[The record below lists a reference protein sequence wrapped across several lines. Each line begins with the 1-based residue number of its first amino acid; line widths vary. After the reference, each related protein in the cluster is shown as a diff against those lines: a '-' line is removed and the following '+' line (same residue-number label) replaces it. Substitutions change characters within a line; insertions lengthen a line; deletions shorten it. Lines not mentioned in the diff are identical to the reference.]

1 MIDTANISI
10 KAGNGG
16 EGCVS
21 FRREK
26 YVPLGGPD
34 GGDGGKG
41 GDVIIVAS
49 EGHHMLTAFRFIRRF
64 KGGDG
69 GNGRGRLKAG
79 KSGKDCIL
87 EVPVGTIIKEQY
99 KTGEEEIVA
108 DLTKSG
114 AKCVLAVG
122 GEGGKGN
129 RKFARSEN
137 RTPLLAEGGEETSER
152 NLSLEL
158 QVLADVGIIGKPS
171 VGKSSILR
179 SCSRARPTVADYPFT
194 TLEPVL
200 GLVDVGHSTF
210 VIAEIPGLIEGAH
223 KGSGLGHEFLRHA
236 KRTKGI
242 VHVLDGTSDDITRD
256 YNQIKEEMLQYD
268 KRLLDKWEVIVVNKV
283 DVVTVKGRMEEIE
296 EELLCHFSESPE
308 AVEGIGKIHFVSAA
322 TGEGIHEL
330 MQELASTLSKARSR
344 EENNTYRADNNPPVI
359 IPKPRTGKVEV
370 IRQNNLFL
378 VNSSKAERI
387 VRKAKTED
395 KIILAQV
402 MNELKRLGVIRALE
416 RAGIGPGTTVRIGSW
431 EMEWE

>member
-1 MIDTANISI
+1 MIDTAKISI

-41 GDVIIVAS
+41 GDVLIIAS
-49 EGHHMLTAFRFIRRF
+49 EGHHMLTAFRFVRRF
-64 KGGDG
+64 KAGDG
-69 GNGRGRLKAG
+69 ENGRGRLKSG

-87 EVPVGTIIKEQY
+87 EVPVGTIIKEQDEE
-99 KTGEEEIVA
+99 GQEEIVA
-108 DLTKSG
+108 DLTENG
-114 AKCVLAVG
+114 ATFILAVG

-129 RKFARSEN
+129 KKFARSEN

-152 NLSLEL
+152 TLSLEL

-171 VGKSSILR
+171 VGKSSILG

-200 GLVDVGHSTF
+200 GLVDVGYRTF

-236 KRTKGI
+236 KRTEGI
-242 VHVLDGTSDDITRD
+242 VHVLDGTSDDLTRD
-256 YNQIKEEMLQYD
+256 YKQIKEEMLLYD
-268 KRLLDKWEVIVVNKV
+268 KHLLDKWEVIAVNKV
-283 DVVTVKGRMEEIE
+283 DLISVKERKEEIE
-296 EELLCHFSESPE
+296 NELLLLLKEE
-308 AVEGIGKIHFVSAA
+308 ADEGITRGKIHFVSAA
-322 TGEGIHEL
+322 NGEGVSDL
-330 MQELASTLSKARSR
+330 MQELARTLNETKLQGEISAKKTDKDIS
-344 EENNTYRADNNPPVI
+344 VI
-359 IPKPRTGKVEV
+359 TPKPRTEKIEV

-402 MNELKRLGVIRALE
+402 MNELKRLGVVRALE
-416 RAGIGPGTTVRIGSW
+416 RAGIGSGTTVRIGTW
-431 EMEWE
+431 EMDWE

>member
-10 KAGNGG
+10 RAGNGG

-64 KGGDG
+64 KAGDG
-69 GNGRGRLKAG
+69 GNGRGRLKSG

-87 EVPVGTIIKEQY
+87 EVPVGTIIKEQDERG
-99 KTGEEEIVA
+99 KEAIVA
-108 DLTKSG
+108 DLKENG
-114 AKCVLAVG
+114 AKFVLAVG

-129 RKFARSEN
+129 KKFARSEN
-137 RTPLLAEGGEETSER
+137 RTPLLAEDGEETSEK

-179 SCSRARPTVADYPFT
+179 TCSRARPAVADYPFT

-200 GLVDVGHSTF
+200 GLVDVGYKTF

-236 KRTKGI
+236 KRTEGI
-242 VHVLDGTSDDITRD
+242 VHLLDGTSDDLTRD
-256 YNQIKEEMLQYD
+256 YNQIKEEMLMYD
-268 KRLLDKWEVIVVNKV
+268 KHLLDKWEVIAVNKV
-283 DVVTVKGRMEEIE
+283 DMVANENQKQEIE
-296 EELLCHFSESPE
+296 KELLCLLGGGSE
-308 AVEGIGKIHFVSAA
+308 EGKNRGKIHFVSAVS
-322 TGEGIHEL
+322 GEGVNEL
-330 MQELASTLSKARSR
+330 MQELASTLTETLSQKEISAKRT
-344 EENNTYRADNNPPVI
+344 ENNPPVI
-359 IPKPRTGKVEV
+359 TPKPRMEKVEV
-370 IRQNNLFL
+370 IRQNKLFL

-416 RAGIGPGTTVRIGSW
+416 RAGIGSGSTVRIGSW

>member
-1 MIDTANISI
+1 MIDTAKISI

-41 GDVIIVAS
+41 GDVIVVAS
-49 EGHHMLTAFRFIRRF
+49 EGHHMLTAFRFIRSF
-64 KGGDG
+64 KAGDG
-69 GNGRGRLKAG
+69 GNGRGRLKSG

-87 EVPVGTIIKEQY
+87 EVPVGTIIKEQ
-99 KTGEEEIVA
+99 GESGQEEIVA
-108 DLTKSG
+108 DLTKNG
-114 AKCVLAVG
+114 TKFILAVG

-129 RKFARSEN
+129 KKFARSEN
-137 RTPLLAEGGEETSER
+137 RTPLLAEDGEETTER
-152 NLSLEL
+152 TLSLEL

-179 SCSRARPTVADYPFT
+179 SCSRARPTVAEYPFT

-200 GLVDVGHSTF
+200 GLVDVGFSTF

-223 KGSGLGHEFLRHA
+223 RGSGLGHEFLRHA

-242 VHVLDGTSDDITRD
+242 VHVLDGTSDDLTRD
-256 YNQIKEEMLQYD
+256 YIQIKEEMLMYD
-268 KRLLDKWEVIVVNKV
+268 KHLLDKWEVIAVNKV
-283 DVVTVKGRMEEIE
+283 DMVAGDEQKQEIE
-296 EELLCHFSESPE
+296 RELLPLLGGDS
-308 AVEGIGKIHFVSAA
+308 AEGISRGKIHFVSAA
-322 TGEGIHEL
+322 SGDGINEL
-330 MQELASTLSKARSR
+330 MQELAGTLNETKPQGEISANRTDS
-344 EENNTYRADNNPPVI
+344 NPSVI
-359 IPKPRTGKVEV
+359 TPKPRTEKVEV
-370 IRQNNLFL
+370 VRQNNLFL

-402 MNELKRLGVIRALE
+402 MNELKRLGVVRALE
-416 RAGIGPGTTVRIGSW
+416 RAGIGSGTTVRIGSW